1 MVTSNGADISLLYA
15 MVIIDGH
22 GGRLLLKLNSNDEKY
37 MENWNCLK
45 TSVHC
50 VHINNEDSY
59 HINLRFHSSLL
70 QRKNIF

>member
-1 MVTSNGADISLLYA
+1 MKNTWKIG
-15 MVIIDGH
+15 
-22 GGRLLLKLNSNDEKY
+22 KLELS
-37 MENWNCLK
+37 ENFCPL
-45 TSVHC
+45 S